1 MNRTG
6 AIVITV
12 WVCALW
18 PVTAWACAYP
28 TPLRSVNAIL
38 LEVLN
43 TNGQLA
49 NHQRVR
55 LRRAVDRIG
64 PGALGGAL
72 EAELSWRDA
81 RAVRRGVGV
90 AAGLAGGGGRTVD
103 PDLRGS
109 LDRIR
114 EGIQRT
120 CSGGDAADNAGGDE
134 ASSAERGLSRN
145 QGSGGRAL
153 TFGEGVVRLS
163 MTFSIYMLFLVFLF
177 GLRRAGKARTEG
189 VMDPDALDPAE
200 SASPES
206 RPLADGPPSQEV
218 PAGARPP
225 PQ

>member
-6 AIVITV
+6 AIVIAV
-12 WVCALW
+12 WICALS
-18 PVTAWACAYP
+18 PVAAWACAYP

-55 LRRAVDRIG
+55 LRRAVDQIG

-72 EAELSWRDA
+72 EAELSWRDT
-81 RAVRRGVGV
+81 RAVRRVVGV
-90 AAGLAGGGGRTVD
+90 ATGLAGGVGRTVD

-109 LDRIR
+109 RDRIR
-114 EGIQRT
+114 EGIQST
-120 CSGGDAADNAGGDE
+120 CSAGDSADNTGSDE

-145 QGSGGRAL
+145 EGSGGRAL

-177 GLRRAGKARTEG
+177 GLRRAIKMRMAG
-189 VMDPDALDPAE
+189 VTDPDVLDPEE
-200 SASPES
+200 SASPQTL
-206 RPLADGPPSQEV
+206 PLADGPPSQVV